1 MALRDLVAADPLCAH
16 GADPSPISII
26 EVEEQI
32 VEFKKVAAKIAEASP
47 TSMDGELT
55 LRRSQDDG
63 NDRAR
68 ERGHAPCGD
77 STASASIVPIIS
89 ATRRRSSWLDPPS
102 PLEGTRPRST
112 SLGSTSAASA
122 PFTLDTTS
130 HRSMD
135 NAPAPDA
142 HLPPPFLTP
151 TNVHERE
158 MYAQELIHRLVHNKT
173 TVELSWQPRSSPRSA
188 RPVIELLCVF
198 VDMLGSL
205 SAIAS
210 TLASLKINILG
221 LSAFS
226 TDTGIA
232 IDTFEVDRFDESAA
246 KSLITC
252 MEGVAASRQA
262 SSATVDPWEERP
274 LSSHLP
280 SSYITSTTAQE
291 REIHAQL
298 FQRLVQ
304 HTSSVELSWHPL
316 HDRPGV
322 ELSCVFVDRRGSLSA
337 VTNTLA
343 SHGINILGL
352 SAFSTDTGIAIDT
365 FEVDRFDESAAKS
378 LIACMEGLYFSF
390 NLPTPLMLVSASS
403 PSHSPASSHSASI
416 RGGDSF
422 VRHMS
427 ELSQL
432 SPRPLQTERGSA
444 VAALRFKSLLR
455 NLALGSSNGSARHTA
470 R

>member
-1 MALRDLVAADPLCAH
+1 MAQRHLDAAHPLCAH
-16 GADPSPISII
+16 GADPSPSSII
-26 EVEEQI
+26 SVEEQI
-32 VEFKKVAAKIAEASP
+32 IEFKKVAAKIAEASP

-55 LRRSQDDG
+55 LRRSLDDG

-77 STASASIVPIIS
+77 SKASASIVPITS
-89 ATRRRSSWLDPPS
+89 TTRRRSSWLDPPS
-102 PLEGTRPRST
+102 PLEGTRPQ
-112 SLGSTSAASA
+112 STSAASA

-158 MYAQELIHRLVHNKT
+158 MYAQELIHRLVQNKT
-173 TVELSWQPRSSPRSA
+173 TIEISWQPRSSPRSG

-198 VDMLGSL
+198 IDKLGSL

-210 TLASLKINILG
+210 MLASLKINIMGLSAFSTDTGIAIDTFEVDRFDESAGKSLIACMEGLAASRQVLSATVDPREERPLSSHLPSSYITSTTAQERVTHAQLFQRLVQHTSSVELSWHPLHDRPGVVLSCVFVDRRGSLSAITNTLASHGINIAG

-246 KSLITC
+246 KSLI
-252 MEGVAASRQA
+252 S
-262 SSATVDPWEERP
+262 
-274 LSSHLP
+274 
-280 SSYITSTTAQE
+280 
-291 REIHAQL
+291 
-298 FQRLVQ
+298 
-304 HTSSVELSWHPL
+304 
-316 HDRPGV
+316 
-322 ELSCVFVDRRGSLSA
+322 
-337 VTNTLA
+337 
-343 SHGINILGL
+343 
-352 SAFSTDTGIAIDT
+352 
-365 FEVDRFDESAAKS
+365 
-378 LIACMEGLYFSF
+378 CMEGLYFSS
-390 NLPTPLMLVSASS
+390 NLPTPLMLLSASS
-403 PSHSPASSHSASI
+403 PSHSPASSHSGSI

-422 VRHMS
+422 VKHMS
-427 ELSQL
+427 ELSQR
-432 SPRPLQTERGSA
+432 SPRPIQTERGSA

-455 NLALGSSNGSARHTA
+455 NLAIGSSNGSARHTA

>member
-1 MALRDLVAADPLCAH
+1 
-16 GADPSPISII
+16 
-26 EVEEQI
+26 
-32 VEFKKVAAKIAEASP
+32 
-47 TSMDGELT
+47 
-55 LRRSQDDG
+55 
-63 NDRAR
+63 
-68 ERGHAPCGD
+68 
-77 STASASIVPIIS
+77 
-89 ATRRRSSWLDPPS
+89 
-102 PLEGTRPRST
+102 
-112 SLGSTSAASA
+112 
-122 PFTLDTTS
+122 
-130 HRSMD
+130 
-135 NAPAPDA
+135 
-142 HLPPPFLTP
+142 
-151 TNVHERE
+151 
-158 MYAQELIHRLVHNKT
+158 
-173 TVELSWQPRSSPRSA
+173 
-188 RPVIELLCVF
+188 VF
-198 VDMLGSL
+198 VDSLGSL
-205 SAIAS
+205 SAITN
-210 TLASLKINILG
+210 TLASLGINILG

-246 KSLITC
+246 KSLIAC
-252 MEGVAASRQA
+252 MEGLAASRQA
-262 SSATVDPWEERP
+262 SSTKIVNPWEDLP

-280 SSYITSTTAQE
+280 PSYITSTNAQE
-291 REIHAQL
+291 RDTHAKL
-298 FQRLVQ
+298 FHRLVQ

-322 ELSCVFVDRRGSLSA
+322 ALSCVFVDKRGSLSA
-337 VTNTLA
+337 ITNTLA

-378 LIACMEGLYFSF
+378 LISCMEGLYFSF

>member
-32 VEFKKVAAKIAEASP
+32 IEFKKVAAMIAEASP

-246 KSLITC
+246 KSLI
-252 MEGVAASRQA
+252 
-262 SSATVDPWEERP
+262 
-274 LSSHLP
+274 
-280 SSYITSTTAQE
+280 
-291 REIHAQL
+291 
-298 FQRLVQ
+298 
-304 HTSSVELSWHPL
+304 
-316 HDRPGV
+316 
-322 ELSCVFVDRRGSLSA
+322 
-337 VTNTLA
+337 
-343 SHGINILGL
+343 
-352 SAFSTDTGIAIDT
+352 
-365 FEVDRFDESAAKS
+365 
-378 LIACMEGLYFSF
+378 ACMEGLYFSF

-427 ELSQL
+427 ELSQR